1 MSSYKKKP
9 KEVAIDLLTDP
20 LKKLNEAAHVLVIIW
35 RKFLVSEKTTP
46 SVWQHLMS
54 KHIVKLKRARP
65 MTAQDIGTE
74 RGNLSKTY
82 IERDSMTLDA
92 LVKGVKFLGF
102 GKVEII
108 VRGHRPDGTVVEHS
122 AIIDDERELFTLTPP
137 PEGTPEDTPD
147 DTNQPK

>member
-1 MSSYKKKP
+1 MSSNKKKP

-20 LKKLNEAAHVLVIIW
+20 LKKVHEAAHVLVIIW

-46 SVWQHLMS
+46 SVWQHLLS
-54 KHIVKLKRARP
+54 KHIVKLKRVRP

-92 LVKGVKFLGF
+92 LVKGVKFLEF
-102 GKVEII
+102 GKVEIV
-108 VRGHRPDGTVVEHS
+108 VRGYKPDGTVVEHS
-122 AIIDDERELFTLTPP
+122 AVIDDERQLFTLTPSP
-137 PEGTPEDTPD
+137 DETDKPEDSD
-147 DTNQPK
+147 KPK